1 MRQIIDTLFKV
12 LQKVMFSLLLSNM
25 AKGIPPTKF
34 PLLYSLKTPPAVAP
48 TNNNIVKVMKI
59 VLEDTDEQQ
68 KQNVSIKDPKEK
80 LIRFD
85 IVNHIEF

>member
-1 MRQIIDTLFKV
+1 MYEVFQSSIFFTSIEHGMRNTSYKV
-12 LQKVMFSLLLSNM
+12 SWF
-25 AKGIPPTKF
+25 
-34 PLLYSLKTPPAVAP
+34 YSLVTPVAVAP
-48 TNNNIVKVMKI
+48 TNNNVVKVMKI

>member
-48 TNNNIVKVMKI
+48 TNNNIVKI
-59 VLEDTDEQQ
+59 INTVLED
-68 KQNVSIKDPKEK
+68 
-80 LIRFD
+80 LIRFN
-85 IVNHIEF
+85 IVNHLEF

>member
-1 MRQIIDTLFKV
+1 MSPFTYFCKTW
-12 LQKVMFSLLLSNM
+12 
-25 AKGIPPTKF
+25 GILPIEF
-34 PLLYSLKTPPAVAP
+34 PQLYSPETPAAVAP
-48 TNNNIVKVMKI
+48 TNNNVVKVMKI

-85 IVNHIEF
+85 IVKHIEF